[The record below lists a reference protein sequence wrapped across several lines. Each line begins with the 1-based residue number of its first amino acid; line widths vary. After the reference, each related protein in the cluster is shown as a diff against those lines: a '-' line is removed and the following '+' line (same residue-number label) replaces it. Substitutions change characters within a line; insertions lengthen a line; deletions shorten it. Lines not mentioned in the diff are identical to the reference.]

1 MVGNTRDKLPL
12 HGVKV
17 VDFGQYI
24 AGPAV
29 AMILGDLGATVV
41 HIDPPGGPLWQS
53 PANATLNRNKLIV
66 TIDLKSPEGLEQA
79 LALIAEADIVIENF
93 RPGKLEAL
101 KIDFAVLR
109 QERPELITL
118 SIPGF
123 ASNDEERRE
132 LRAYESIIAASS
144 GVFTDMGLNRV
155 LMGVNPSFSP
165 LPLASAYGAM
175 LAASAAVLALQS
187 RERTGLGMMECK
199 NALVEA
205 GGDIE
210 KAIDDLRKSGQAKA
224 AKKAGRTAAEGAV
237 GVAVSADG
245 KTAIMVEINSETDFV
260 ARDENFLG
268 FVAKVANA
276 VLAAGE
282 TDAAR
287 IAELPTAEG
296 PSVEVTRQAL
306 VQKIGENIQVRRAEL
321 LTAEG
326 AIGAY
331 VHGGKIGVLVA
342 LKGGSE
348 ALGKDVA
355 MHVAATNPMVVSGD
369 QVPADVLEKEKE
381 IIRAQPDMAG
391 KPAEI
396 VEKMLGGRI
405 SKFLKEVSLND
416 QPFVKNPDTTV
427 GKLVK
432 DAGAEVTGFIRLVV
446 GEGIEKEETDFA
458 AEVMAQ
464 VNKG

>member
-1 MVGNTRDKLPL
+1 MTAVTAAMVK
-12 HGVKV
+12 
-17 VDFGQYI
+17 
-24 AGPAV
+24 
-29 AMILGDLGATVV
+29 
-41 HIDPPGGPLWQS
+41 
-53 PANATLNRNKLIV
+53 
-66 TIDLKSPEGLEQA
+66 
-79 LALIAEADIVIENF
+79 
-93 RPGKLEAL
+93 
-101 KIDFAVLR
+101 
-109 QERPELITL
+109 EL
-118 SIPGF
+118 
-123 ASNDEERRE
+123 
-132 LRAYESIIAASS
+132 
-144 GVFTDMGLNRV
+144 
-155 LMGVNPSFSP
+155 
-165 LPLASAYGAM
+165 
-175 LAASAAVLALQS
+175 

-199 NALVEA
+199 NALVAAE
-205 GGDIE
+205 GDIE
-210 KAIDDLRKSGQAKA
+210 RAIDDLRKSGQAKA

-282 TDAAR
+282 TDAAK

-296 PSVEVTRQAL
+296 PTVEVTRQAL
-306 VQKIGENIQVRRAEL
+306 VQKIGENIQVRRAAM

-342 LKGGSE
+342 LKGGND

-355 MHVAATNPMVVSGD
+355 MHVAASNPMVVSGD
-369 QVPADVLEKEKE
+369 QVSAEVLEKEKE

-396 VEKMLGGRI
+396 VEKMVGGRI

-416 QPFVKNPDTTV
+416 QPFVKNPDVTV

-432 DAGAEVTGFIRLVV
+432 DGGAEVSAFIRLVV
-446 GEGIEKEETDFA
+446 GEGIEKEEVDFA

>member
-1 MVGNTRDKLPL
+1 M
-12 HGVKV
+12 
-17 VDFGQYI
+17 
-24 AGPAV
+24 
-29 AMILGDLGATVV
+29 
-41 HIDPPGGPLWQS
+41 
-53 PANATLNRNKLIV
+53 
-66 TIDLKSPEGLEQA
+66 
-79 LALIAEADIVIENF
+79 
-93 RPGKLEAL
+93 
-101 KIDFAVLR
+101 
-109 QERPELITL
+109 
-118 SIPGF
+118 
-123 ASNDEERRE
+123 
-132 LRAYESIIAASS
+132 
-144 GVFTDMGLNRV
+144 
-155 LMGVNPSFSP
+155 
-165 LPLASAYGAM
+165 
-175 LAASAAVLALQS
+175 AAVTAAMVKEL

-205 GGDIE
+205 GADIE

-237 GVAVSADG
+237 GVAISADG

-282 TDAAR
+282 TDAAK

-296 PSVEVTRQAL
+296 KTVEVTRQEL

-342 LKGGSE
+342 LKGGNDV
-348 ALGKDVA
+348 LGKDVA
-355 MHVAATNPMVVSGD
+355 MHVAASNPMVVSGD
-369 QVPADVLEKEKE
+369 QVPVEVLEKEKE

-391 KPAEI
+391 KPEEI

-405 SKFLKEVSLND
+405 SKFLKEVSLLD

>member
-1 MVGNTRDKLPL
+1 M
-12 HGVKV
+12 
-17 VDFGQYI
+17 
-24 AGPAV
+24 
-29 AMILGDLGATVV
+29 
-41 HIDPPGGPLWQS
+41 
-53 PANATLNRNKLIV
+53 
-66 TIDLKSPEGLEQA
+66 
-79 LALIAEADIVIENF
+79 
-93 RPGKLEAL
+93 
-101 KIDFAVLR
+101 
-109 QERPELITL
+109 
-118 SIPGF
+118 
-123 ASNDEERRE
+123 
-132 LRAYESIIAASS
+132 
-144 GVFTDMGLNRV
+144 
-155 LMGVNPSFSP
+155 
-165 LPLASAYGAM
+165 
-175 LAASAAVLALQS
+175 AAVTAAMVKEL

-205 GGDIE
+205 GADIE

-268 FVAKVANA
+268 FVAKVADA

-282 TDAAR
+282 TNAAK
-287 IAELPTAEG
+287 IAELPTADG
-296 PSVEVTRQAL
+296 TTVEVTRQAL

-321 LTAEG
+321 LTADG

-342 LKGGSE
+342 LKGGSDV
-348 ALGKDVA
+348 LGKDVA
-355 MHVAATNPMVVSGD
+355 MHVAASNPMVVSGD
-369 QVPADVLEKEKE
+369 QVPTEVLEKEKE

-405 SKFLKEVSLND
+405 SKFLKEVSLLD

-432 DAGAEVTGFIRLVV
+432 EAGAEVTGFIRLVV

-464 VNKG
+464 VNKS